1 MGKFDLWGGVFD
13 KVKDVD
19 EKIIIHNENVM
30 DTLKT
35 MTRQDWK
42 DAPIRTDQKEIVT
55 YLRNNYSQ
63 EEIANLFIQQPE
75 VLEWVQSANKYSA
88 ELRGNLESWEKH
100 GRLYPK
106 DFENLLMPLP
116 EDLTTW
122 NKNFLE
128 RVQKGKLSDA
138 LNQLGFGRHDNRKD
152 VKGKV
157 TRTRKDLMG
166 TSFEYIAP
174 TGYFDPNEW
183 GTHKKK

>member
-1 MGKFDLWGGVFD
+1 MGKFDLWGGVFN

-35 MTRQDWK
+35 ITKQDWE

-75 VLEWVQSANKYSA
+75 VLELVQSSNKFFA
-88 ELRGNLESWEKH
+88 ELRGDLESWEKY
-100 GRLYPK
+100 GKLSAK
-106 DFENLLMPLP
+106 DFEALVKPVGVNQSSMSKSFMLKM
-116 EDLTTW
+116 
-122 NKNFLE
+122 
-128 RVQKGKLSDA
+128 QKGKLSET
-138 LNQLGFGRHDNRKD
+138 LNQLGFGRVDNRGD

-157 TRTRKDLMG
+157 TWGKKDFMG
-166 TSFEYIAP
+166 NRFEFIEP
-174 TGYFDPNEW
+174 SGYFDPNEW